1 MSTLARAVSSISADA
16 IVSSRVRAVGA
27 AFFRFRAG
35 LVPPAALL
43 AWTFARAHQTPPAQ
57 LRAMGVGMTV
67 TSAFFLYEALRA
79 TREPLTERRFAAS
92 LLVTLAA
99 LALAAAVTG
108 AINSPMLPLLFAPTV
123 TAFAALGRA
132 RRARYA
138 LFAALVAVV
147 ALLAALPDGTPF
159 APLPQQTRAP
169 LAALFTL
176 VTAALLW
183 SSVAGLAD
191 AYALAAREVDRLRED
206 AVARLEERA
215 RTVDSVGAKVAHEI
229 KNPLAA
235 IKGLAQ
241 LMAREERPERE
252 ARRLDVILGE
262 VTRMESV
269 LAEYLTFARPLDA
282 LSLEDV
288 SLADLV
294 NGALAT
300 LEPRALRAGVSL
312 GCEGASITLR
322 CDRRKLEAA
331 LINLALNAIEAT
343 PTGGSV
349 RVRWARATDGTTTLT
364 VEDTGRGL
372 DERARAKIGTPFF
385 STREGGTGLGVVL
398 ARTAVEQHGGTLTF
412 SPISS
417 GGTMVTLTLP
427 SAS

>member
-1 MSTLARAVSSISADA
+1 VTSITADA
-16 IVSSRVRAVGA
+16 IVSARVRAVGA

-35 LVPPAALL
+35 LVPPAAIL
-43 AWTFARAHQTPPAQ
+43 AWSIARAHGTPAGQ

-92 LLVTLAA
+92 LLVTLVA
-99 LALAAAVTG
+99 LSLAAAVTG
-108 AINSPMLPLLFAPTV
+108 AIRSPMLPLLFAPTV

-132 RRARYA
+132 RRARHA
-138 LFAALVAVV
+138 LFAALVTVV
-147 ALLAALPDGTPF
+147 ALLAALPEGVPF
-159 APLPQQTRAP
+159 APLPHATHAP

-241 LMAREERPERE
+241 LMARDERPERE

-262 VTRMESV
+262 VSRMESV

-288 SLADLV
+288 SLADLASR
-294 NGALAT
+294 ALAT

-312 GCEGASITLR
+312 ACEGEAVTLR

-331 LINLALNAIEAT
+331 LINLALNAVEAT
-343 PTGGSV
+343 PSGGAV
-349 RVRWARATDGTTTLT
+349 RVRWTRAADRTTTIT

-372 DERARAKIGTPFF
+372 DERVRAKIGTPFF
-385 STREGGTGLGVVL
+385 STRDSGTGLGVVL
-398 ARTAVEQHGGTLTF
+398 ARTAVEQHGGNLTF